1 MEAEKSRTSHGLNW
15 EVMTGGTTARKIVP
29 DLKEFITLRR
39 ERQVK
44 CDLHC
49 GRDKTENPIF
59 T

>member
-39 ERQVK
+39 VQR
-44 CDLHC
+44 
-49 GRDKTENPIF
+49 KTSKV
-59 T
+59 